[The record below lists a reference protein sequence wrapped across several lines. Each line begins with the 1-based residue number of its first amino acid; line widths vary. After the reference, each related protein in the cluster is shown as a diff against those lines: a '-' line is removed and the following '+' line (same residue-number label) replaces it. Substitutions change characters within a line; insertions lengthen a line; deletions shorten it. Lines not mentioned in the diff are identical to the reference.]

1 MTIQTSTNCRIH
13 IGTTAEADT
22 LTEYE
27 ADTYV
32 EVGEV
37 EDLGEFG
44 DESSIVT
51 FAALNDGRMR
61 KLKGI
66 KDAGDMALVV
76 AMDGDDEGQAALVAA
91 EKDSTSV
98 GYNVKIEL
106 NDKGTTNATTFFFRA
121 QVTSNRLAIGAADNV
136 IRRNVTLAI
145 TSEIL
150 EKAAA

>member
-1 MTIQTSTNCRIH
+1 MTIQTSTNCRIY
-13 IGTTAEADT
+13 IGTTQAAAD
-22 LTEYE
+22 LAAFES
-27 ADTYV
+27 DTYK

-44 DESSIVT
+44 DESSLVT
-51 FAALNDGRMR
+51 FASLNDGRMR

-76 AMDGDDEGQAALVAA
+76 AMDGDDAGQAALVAA
-91 EKDSTSV
+91 EKDSTSA
-98 GYNVKIEL
+98 GYNIKVTL
-106 NDKGTTNATTFFFRA
+106 NDMGTTNPTTFFFRA
-121 QVTSNRLAIGAADNV
+121 QVISNRLAVGGADNV

-145 TSEIL
+145 TSEIF